1 MRVSVLEDMSR
12 GGLVSAVR
20 SYPIPF
26 IAIGGIL
33 LAILL
38 SVLGLSPGVV
48 KLVYLAVLLIGGI
61 PLSFKTVR
69 QMARGKF
76 SVDLI
81 ALFSIVTALIMDQ
94 AFAGAV
100 IVLMQSGG
108 EALENY
114 GNRRSTRELT
124 KLLQR
129 MPKSAHLKKGDD
141 IKDISAEAVNIGDI
155 LIVKPGELFPVDGII
170 VNGYTRADE
179 SSITG
184 EPALIV
190 RGSGDA
196 VMSGTI
202 NVSSSVEMRAERES
216 KDSEYSRIVDLV
228 RYAQRDRA
236 PVERIADR
244 YGIYLIPITLLVAFA
259 GWIIT
264 RNPVTILAVFVVAT
278 PCPLILA
285 TPIAFMGGLS
295 KAAREGII
303 VKGGTPLE
311 QLGKADAIFFDKTG
325 TLTYG
330 RPSIEKLIPLAEYND
345 EFLFRIAGSVESL
358 SIHPI
363 AVEIAYIARIR
374 FQNLQVPE
382 DFVEEPGRGVSARVD
397 GLSVKIGSSLYC
409 MEGKLK
415 NKRKAVKTI
424 EKLEQT
430 HGARSLSFMTI
441 DDELAGAILF
451 TDFIRPGVPKMLA
464 DLKDIG
470 IKETVLLTGDGERNA
485 RMISDEAGI
494 SRFEYSLKPEGKT
507 DYINQEKG
515 KHRSIVMVGDGIN
528 DAPALAS
535 ASVGVA
541 MGARG
546 ADISAEASDV
556 VITVDDVLKV
566 RDAIAIGKR
575 TLKIAMQSIFMG
587 MALSSAFMVV
597 AALGYIEPAVG
608 AVIQEGIDIM
618 AIVNSLRTRF

>member
-1 MRVSVLEDMSR
+1 MSK
-12 GGLVSAVR
+12 GDIISALK

-26 IAIGGIL
+26 IAIGGIV
-33 LAILL
+33 LAFVF
-38 SVLGLSPGVV
+38 STMGASPGLT
-48 KLVYLAVLLIGGI
+48 KLIYLATLLIGGI

-69 QMARGKF
+69 QLVQGKL

-81 ALFSIVTALIMDQ
+81 ALFSIVAAIVMDQ
-94 AFAGAV
+94 AFAGTI

-124 KLLQR
+124 KLLER
-129 MPKSAHLKKGDD
+129 MPKSAHLKKGNDF
-141 IKDISAEAVNIGDI
+141 KDISAEEVNVGDV
-155 LIVKPGELFPVDGII
+155 LIVKPGELFPVDGI
-170 VNGYTRADE
+170 VVEGFTRTDE

-184 EPALIV
+184 EPALV
-190 RGSGDA
+190 MRGVGDP

-202 NVSSSVEMRAERES
+202 NVSSSVEMRAERKS

-228 RYAQRDRA
+228 RYAQRDKA
-236 PVERIADR
+236 PVQRIADR
-244 YGIYLIPITLLVAFA
+244 YGIYLIPITLLVAFI
-259 GWIIT
+259 GWVIT
-264 RNPVTILAVFVVAT
+264 RDPVTILAVFVVAT

-303 VKGGTPLE
+303 MKGGTPLE
-311 QLGKADAIFFDKTG
+311 ELGKADAIYFDKTG

-330 RPSIEKLIPLAEYND
+330 RPSIEKLIPLGEHSE
-345 EFLFRIAGSVESL
+345 EFLFRVAGSVESL

-363 AVEIAYIARIR
+363 AVEITYIARIR

-382 DFVEEPGRGVSARVD
+382 DFVEEPGRGVHAKVD
-397 GLSVKIGSSLYC
+397 GRSIKIGNSLYC

-415 NKRKAVKTI
+415 NKRKASKSI
-424 EKLEQT
+424 EELEQT
-430 HGARSLSFMTI
+430 YGARSLSYIVI

-464 DLKDIG
+464 DLKEIG

-507 DYINQEKG
+507 DYINQEKNR
-515 KHRSIVMVGDGIN
+515 HRSVVMVGDGIN

-541 MGARG
+541 MGAKG

-575 TLKIAMQSIFMG
+575 TLRIAMQSIFMG

-597 AALGYIEPAVG
+597 AALGYIEPAIG

-618 AIVNSLRTRF
+618 AIVNSLRARF